1 VTQRDLFDGETFDP
15 KLDGERLRTLQMR
28 VHAFMENWDC
38 PSPHGEGWRTLTE
51 IARVCG
57 GSEAGVSARL
67 RDLRKTRWGAHT
79 VERRRHPDAD
89 GLWLYRVTH

>member
-15 KLDGERLRTLQMR
+15 KLDGERLRTLLMR
-28 VHAFMENWDC
+28 VHLLMHD
-38 PSPHGEGWRTLTE
+38 GKWRTLRQVQAE
-51 IARVCG
+51 CA
-57 GSEAGVSARL
+57 GSEAGISARL
-67 RDLRKTRWGAHT
+67 RDLRKAKWGAHT